1 MTFHFPPAIELAPA
15 WLAYSSEK
23 DGIALQVLAPPETW
37 HADPAFGQHCE
48 RLFDLDGANCHD
60 VGSKL
65 AFLGFSFC
73 VLISD
78 ARRKKVL
85 IANGA
90 NSLLRL
96 YFRTDQKR
104 LRIADRLPPPGSL
117 SELLDVVN
125 RQELVRFL
133 ACAWSSGPFEV
144 SFTSESIRRD
154 WQRLPNSHY
163 MVFDAYSTA
172 APARP
177 FDNIFNAL
185 DAGGL
190 SPAGAVE
197 TLRHALDEH
206 LRRLASTGKLAAEF
220 SGGIDSGIVYARSS
234 ALLGHDFIGG
244 VTAEYP
250 FPEFRREKPFRD
262 AIVASAGGSVHL
274 ADPARMLPFQRLKQ
288 VPCHDEP
295 SVGSTSWG
303 QFAEA
308 VNVARRAGAGV
319 LLNGHGG
326 DLAFLVP
333 PTAPLRHAG
342 LGEVPDWIPQ
352 RLAMEVA
359 GAAEDAIDRM
369 NGFIPGLSGYW
380 HPGMF
385 EAGYLG
391 RYANAESPSVRYTS
405 GLVSRDVARAALQLW
420 MLEPERARH
429 VQKPI
434 AHAAFG
440 RDLPLDVWQR
450 PGKVN
455 HIGNVFRG
463 AKAAAGDIRD
473 LVRDYAEVLGV
484 AGIAPARFIAYA
496 DAVASG
502 HHAANPFFSQAL
514 SVLVWAHSST
524 RAPAPQRAASIS
536 APHGSFCATGLPSA
550 AKSISWS
557 LERA

>member
-1 MTFHFPPAIELAPA
+1 MTLYIRPSIELAPA
-15 WLAYSSEK
+15 ALAYTAEQ
-23 DGIALQVLAPPETW
+23 GGVTVQVLAPLETW
-37 HADPAFGQHCE
+37 HANPGFNQHCE
-48 RLFDLDGANCHD
+48 RLFDLDSANRHD

-73 VLISD
+73 VLIND
-78 ARRKKVL
+78 TRQNKVF
-85 IANGA
+85 IAAGA

-96 YFRTDQKR
+96 YFRHSEGR
-104 LRIADRLPPPGSL
+104 LLIADKLPPAPSL
-117 SELLDVVN
+117 PELLAVID
-125 RQELVRFL
+125 RQELVHFL
-133 ACAWSSGPFEV
+133 ASAWSSGPFELK
-144 SFTSESIRRD
+144 FTSQSIRSD
-154 WQRLPNSHY
+154 WQRLPSSHY
-163 MVFDAYSTA
+163 MVFDAHASA
-172 APARP
+172 APARA
-177 FDNIFNAL
+177 FDNIYNEL
-185 DAGGL
+185 DDPGL
-190 SPAGAVE
+190 SLDGAIE
-197 TLRHALDEH
+197 TLRHALDDH
-206 LRRLASTGKLAAEF
+206 LARLASIGKLAAEF

-234 ALLGHDFIGG
+234 ALLGRDFIGG

-262 AIVASAGGSVHL
+262 AIVAAAGGGVHL

-288 VPCHDEP
+288 VPRHDEP

-308 VNVARRAGAGV
+308 VNVAQRAGARV

-333 PTAPLRHAG
+333 PTAPLRYAG

-359 GAAEDAIDRM
+359 GAAEHAIDRM

-385 EAGYLG
+385 EAGFLG
-391 RYANAESPSVRYTS
+391 RYATAESPMVRYTS

-420 MLEPERARH
+420 KLEPERARH

-440 RDLPLDVWQR
+440 SDLPPEVWKR

-463 AKAAAGDIRD
+463 AKAAADDIRD
-473 LVRDYAEVLGV
+473 LARTYSEVLGV

-496 DAVASG
+496 DAVAGG

-514 SVLVWAHSST
+514 SVLVWAHSSIRT
-524 RAPAPQRAASIS
+524 SN
-536 APHGSFCATGLPSA
+536 G
-550 AKSISWS
+550 
-557 LERA
+557 